1 MMQSIV
7 RLLLYGGFA
16 ASIAYLSAAPGY
28 RLLGESEAML
38 SLSFS
43 HAAER
48 VEACRR
54 LSQEELQDLP
64 PNMRKP
70 DDCPRERHSI
80 RVELRIDGEVMHRVT
95 AAPSGLWRDGKAN
108 VYRRMRVGAGAHDIY
123 VGMNDSGGDSTMDYE
138 LDRRLSI
145 EPGRNIVIS
154 FDDAAGTFVIE

>member
-54 LSQEELQDLP
+54 LSQEELQSLP

-70 DDCPRERHSI
+70 DDCPRERHP
-80 RVELRIDGEVMHRVT
+80 VDELIEELMQLGAESVFVGSGIFRSSNPAKSRSS
-95 AAPSGLWRDGKAN
+95 PSS
-108 VYRRMRVGAGAHDIY
+108 VCSRRSSA
-123 VGMNDSGGDSTMDYE
+123 
-138 LDRRLSI
+138 LS
-145 EPGRNIVIS
+145 S
-154 FDDAAGTFVIE
+154 FVSSARFGSA